1 MSEEENQVEEG
12 SYNDDGLEEKA
23 VAVLNGIS
31 VLKEFPRRKLLSTF
45 IEAWTG

>member
-12 SYNDDGLEEKA
+12 SYNDDGLEKA

-31 VLKEFPRRKLLSTF
+31 VFKEFPRRKLLSTF